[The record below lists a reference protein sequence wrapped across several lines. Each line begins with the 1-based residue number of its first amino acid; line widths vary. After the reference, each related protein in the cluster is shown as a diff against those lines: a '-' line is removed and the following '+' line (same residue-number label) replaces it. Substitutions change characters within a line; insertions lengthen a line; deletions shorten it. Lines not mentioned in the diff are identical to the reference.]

1 MDRGLPGDPS
11 LGVSHM
17 PAGTISHLAAAHFYF
32 AFPLLAIG
40 IWDSFEEGFVA
51 FAACV
56 CALVLVSAASYV
68 SFLVLSAILDWQGHP
83 PADC

>member
-1 MDRGLPGDPS
+1 
-11 LGVSHM
+11 M
-17 PAGTISHLAAAHFYF
+17 PPVLFRIWLLRTLLF
-32 AFPLLAIG
+32 AFPLLAIA

-68 SFLVLSAILDWQGHP
+68 SFLVLSVILDWQGHP
-83 PADC
+83 PGDC